1 MVTASFRLHF
11 LNCLYKN
18 VISFNI
24 QKSLAKTMIMKK
36 ALPIL
41 IVMISFLAMSCSG
54 QPDIP
59 KSETDDNYTLETVV
73 SDVSV
78 PWGMAW
84 LPDGTML
91 ITERSG
97 EILLYSDGEL
107 REEPLAGVPDVWANS
122 QGGLLD
128 IEVHPN
134 YEENG
139 WIYITY
145 SSMEGSGDG
154 ANTALMRAKLNEDR
168 TSLTDQEVLYK
179 AVPNTS
185 RGQHFGSR
193 IEFDKEGYLYF
204 SIGDRGNR
212 DENPQDI
219 TRDGGKIYRLN
230 DDGSIPQDN
239 PFVGKDGAVEAIYSY
254 GHRNPQ
260 GMDMHPETGAIWVH
274 EHGPRGGDEVNLIR
288 KGENYGWPILSFGIN
303 YNGTEFAE
311 DTARAGMTQPEW
323 YWDPSIAPSGMS
335 FVTSDRYPEWQGH
348 LLVGSL
354 KFNYL
359 VLCIIEDN
367 TVTDEAILFE
377 GIGRVRSVEE
387 APDGYIYVGTEGNG
401 IVRIVP
407 KEN

>member
-1 MVTASFRLHF
+1 MR
-11 LNCLYKN
+11 
-18 VISFNI
+18 
-24 QKSLAKTMIMKK
+24 KK
-36 ALPIL
+36 LPIFFVL
-41 IVMISFLAMSCSG
+41 VMFLTISCAG
-54 QPDIP
+54 EPEIR
-59 KSETDDNYTLETVV
+59 KSNTDEDYTIETVV
-73 SDVSV
+73 SSDHIDV
-78 PWGMAW
+78 PWGIAW
-84 LPDGTML
+84 LPDGDML

-97 EILLYSDGEL
+97 EILLFSNGEVANASL
-107 REEPLAGVPDVWANS
+107 DGVPEVWDES

-128 IEVHPN
+128 IELHPD
-134 YEENG
+134 YEDNG

-145 SSMEGSGDG
+145 SSMEGSGEG

-168 TSLTDQEVLYK
+168 SGLTDQEILYK
-179 AVPNTS
+179 AEPNSS

-193 IEFDKEGYLYF
+193 IEFDKDGYLYF

-212 DENPQDI
+212 DVNPQDI

-239 PFVGKDGAVEAIYSY
+239 PFVGEDGAVEAIYSY

-260 GMDMHPETGAIWVH
+260 GMDMYPETGEIWIH
-274 EHGPRGGDEVNLIR
+274 EHGPRGGDEVNLI
-288 KGENYGWPILSFGIN
+288 KPAENYGWPILSFGIN

-311 DTARAGMTQPEW
+311 DTARAGMKQPEW
-323 YWDPSIAPSGMS
+323 YWDPSIAPSGMT
-335 FVTSDRYPEWQGH
+335 FITSDIYPDWKGD

-359 VLCIIEDN
+359 VLCSIEDN
-367 TVTDEAILFE
+367 TVTGDEVLFE
-377 GIGRVRSVEE
+377 GIGRVRSVEQG
-387 APDGYIYVGTEGNG
+387 PDGYIYVGTEGNG